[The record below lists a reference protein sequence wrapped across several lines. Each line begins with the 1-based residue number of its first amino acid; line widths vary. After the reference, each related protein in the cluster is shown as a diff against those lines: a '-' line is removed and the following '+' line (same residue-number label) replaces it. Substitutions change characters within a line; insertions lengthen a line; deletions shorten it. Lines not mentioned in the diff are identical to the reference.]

1 MPVISNIEKY
11 FTETGKIKPYADKVA
26 DYCEVISIVIPV
38 NGLQTI
44 NLPQNSQL
52 DNSTIQA
59 IEVVSS
65 SEQFYGNLPDGTTS
79 ENLDLASFNQ
89 FGFTLSIDAE
99 EIAQTPFTSLHRPTQ
114 NGKFYFINSVPGRH
128 RIGDSTITQVGTGS
142 YEGLIIT
149 MRFWYDK
156 A

>member
-1 MPVISNIEKY
+1 MPVISKIEQY

-26 DYCEVISIVIPV
+26 NYCEVISIVIPA

-44 NLPQNSQL
+44 YLPQNSML
-52 DNSTIQA
+52 DNSTLQA

-65 SEQFYGNLPDGTTS
+65 SEQFYGNLPDGRTS
-79 ENLDLASFNQ
+79 ENLDVGDFNE

-99 EIAQTPFTSLHRPTQ
+99 EIAKTPFTSLHRPTQ
-114 NGKFYFINSVPGRH
+114 NGKFYFLNSVPGRH
-128 RIGDSTITQVGTGS
+128 RIGDSFITQVGTGS
-142 YEGLIIT
+142 FVDKVIT

-156 A
+156 D

>member
-1 MPVISNIEKY
+1 MPVISKIEKY

-26 DYCEVISIVIPV
+26 DYCEVISIVIPA

-44 NLPQNSQL
+44 YLPQNSML
-52 DNSTIQA
+52 DNSTLQA

-79 ENLDLASFNQ
+79 ENLDIGDFNE
-89 FGFTLSIDAE
+89 FGFTLSIDSE
-99 EIAQTPFTSLHRPTQ
+99 EIAKTPFTSMSRPTQ
-114 NGKFYFINSVPGRH
+114 SGKFYFLNSVPGRH
-128 RIGDSTITQVGTGS
+128 RIGDSFITQVGTGS
-142 YEGLIIT
+142 FSGKVIT

-156 A
+156 D